1 MSSYGL
7 TLEDV
12 KDVVI
17 GCGLYIERGY
27 IPLPLGNK
35 YIIEARD
42 LDGKYCQ
49 ILLCSHTFF
58 DNKDVTG
65 ARVLEDEL
73 SYTSSPTS
81 CTGDPR
87 KKYLEIISCELPDL
101 DHLFHSVIVKTGDFE
116 ERLQETEIYKT
127 KEYGRVIELM
137 SKYNIETVADKINPD
152 YRPFWYK
159 IVLGPYPNNEEPDC
173 SKLQGLVSGTEMN
186 KTVTDFNKQTLE
198 DTIPQILEFGEI
210 IDALV
215 KEKQKG
221 GNYQKIA

>member
-1 MSSYGL
+1 MDSYGL
-7 TLEDV
+7 TLEEV

-17 GCGLYIERGY
+17 GCGLYTERGY

-35 YIIEARD
+35 CIIEARD
-42 LDGKYCQ
+42 LDGEYCQ

-58 DNKDVTG
+58 DNKDVAG
-65 ARVLEDEL
+65 L

-101 DHLFHSVIVKTGDFE
+101 DHLFYSAIVKTKDFE
-116 ERLQETEIYKT
+116 KELQETEIYKT
-127 KEYGRVIELM
+127 KEYGRVIELT

-152 YRPFWYK
+152 YRLFWYK
-159 IVLGPYPNNEEPDC
+159 KVLGPYPNNEELDY

-198 DTIPQILEFGEI
+198 DTIPQILEFEEF
-210 IDALV
+210 IDALIE
-215 KEKQKG
+215 EKQKRG
-221 GNYQKIA
+221 E